1 MANSSTSQSQQI
13 YYNDIYL
20 NPNAISSGSDL
31 LVLNNVAAIQ
41 TSINNILMSYNKE
54 TPMMEENGIDANI
67 FGFLFA
73 PLDISNALMI
83 REYVKSALELNE
95 PRIDNIYVNVSIS
108 EPQSGY
114 IINIYYNIV
123 NSNNNTQQTTVF
135 LKNVR

>member
-95 PRIDNIYVNVSIS
+95 PRIDNIYVNVVIS

>member
-1 MANSSTSQSQQI
+1 
-13 YYNDIYL
+13 
-20 NPNAISSGSDL
+20 
-31 LVLNNVAAIQ
+31 
-41 TSINNILMSYNKE
+41 MSYNKE

>member
-1 MANSSTSQSQQI
+1 MANSSTSTSQQI
-13 YYNDIYL
+13 YYNDLYL
-20 NPNAISSGSDL
+20 NPNTIPSGSDL
-31 LVLNNVAAIQ
+31 LLLNNVAAIQ

>member
-1 MANSSTSQSQQI
+1 MVNSSTSQSQQI

-31 LVLNNVAAIQ
+31 LLLNNVAAIQ

-95 PRIDNIYVNVSIS
+95 PRIDNIYVNVVIS

>member
-1 MANSSTSQSQQI
+1 MVNSSTSQSQQI

-95 PRIDNIYVNVSIS
+95 PRIDNIYVNVVIS